1 MGHKEVPVTQLRK
14 RVLEEL
20 ERRNYSQATARA
32 YVGAIRRFAEH
43 FHRSPEKLGVEHIR
57 QYQLHL
63 VQERKLQPRTV
74 MIQMAALRFLFLK
87 TLKRRYS
94 RDDLPLP
101 KTPRRQLPTVLS
113 REEVARL
120 IESTSNL
127 RHRTILMTLYAT
139 GVRRAELCR
148 LKPENIDSQRMVIH
162 IIQGKGGKN
171 RDVPLSPKLLDQL
184 RTYYRSMKCKN
195 GWLFPSLQIR
205 RRDQPITSKAVWH
218 ACREATRRA
227 GITKPVHPHT
237 LRHSLATHLLEA
249 GADLCTIQAILGHS
263 DVRDTAMYVH
273 LSTRHLQVVANPLD
287 SLPAGSASHQEPPKK

>member
-1 MGHKEVPVTQLRK
+1 MTQLRK
-14 RVLEEL
+14 KVLEEL
-20 ERRNYSQATARA
+20 ERRNYSQATASV

-43 FHRSPEKLGVEHIR
+43 FHRSPDQLGIEHVR

-113 REEVARL
+113 REEVAKL

-148 LKPENIDSQRMVIH
+148 LKPEDIDSQRMVIH
-162 IIQGKGGKN
+162 FT
-171 RDVPLSPKLLDQL
+171 S
-184 RTYYRSMKCKN
+184 
-195 GWLFPSLQIR
+195 
-205 RRDQPITSKAVWH
+205 SKA
-218 ACREATRRA
+218 AT
-227 GITKPVHPHT
+227 GTFF
-237 LRHSLATHLLEA
+237 RHQPRILVESA
-249 GADLCTIQAILGHS
+249 GAFTMSGLLR
-263 DVRDTAMYVH
+263 VRLER
-273 LSTRHLQVVANPLD
+273 LSEHFRN
-287 SLPAGSASHQEPPKK
+287 